1 MLPKLLPLLCF
12 RLCVGQE
19 DTGRDESLPKPS
31 LRAWPS
37 PVVPAQSN
45 VTLRCQT
52 PTKDVNFVLKKGR
65 DVLEILKPPHSTE
78 GLAEFHLTHL
88 NSRHAGE
95 YSCEYYRKGHP
106 RTGSQPS
113 DVLLLLVTGYLQKPS
128 LQAHQRGVVAEG
140 EDVTLQCQRP
150 DTASGT
156 IMFALLKAGASAPV
170 QLRTPAGKETDF
182 SLQNV
187 RVSDAGSYSCVYY
200 QTRAPFLA
208 SQPSDPLEIWVA
220 ALPHTMSSD
229 YTLGNLIRLALAAVI
244 MVITGAF
251 LLEAWCNQRSQQ
263 RVSVHNQWD
272 RHNQTEASLHSTP
285 AQPRDLAASVAAAA
299 LAVAALEAEVSSL
312 AERLESERG
321 GVKVFPATRL
331 QLQAPNAPQPHPGF

>member
-1 MLPKLLPLLCF
+1 MIPQLLTLFCVG
-12 RLCVGQE
+12 LCVGQE

-52 PTKDVNFVLKKGR
+52 PTKDVNFVLRKGR
-65 DVLEILKPPHSTE
+65 DVLESLKPPHSTE

-128 LQAHQRGVVAEG
+128 LQAHQRGVVAKG

-156 IMFALLKAGASAPV
+156 MFALLKAGASMSV
-170 QLRTPAGKETDF
+170 QLQSSEEKKVDF
-182 SLQNV
+182 SLRNV
-187 RVSDAGSYSCVYY
+187 TVNNTGNYSCVYY
-200 QTRAPFLA
+200 QTESPFQA
-208 SQPSDPLEIWVA
+208 SHPSDPLAIWV
-220 ALPHTMSSD
+220 TGKNGGKSSKRAKTGSVTTGIILTAVF
-229 YTLGNLIRLALAAVI
+229 TLLSFLACVLIYRYSRCRPDPDKRTKRVPSLVPFRVDHIAPNP
-244 MVITGAF
+244 F
-251 LLEAWCNQRSQQ
+251 LLLPLKTFWSIRMTSGA
-263 RVSVHNQWD
+263 
-272 RHNQTEASLHSTP
+272 
-285 AQPRDLAASVAAAA
+285 
-299 LAVAALEAEVSSL
+299 
-312 AERLESERG
+312 
-321 GVKVFPATRL
+321 
-331 QLQAPNAPQPHPGF
+331 